1 MDDLPC
7 DLKTLLS
14 FDFKNLIEVIS
25 FLHRNAININVK
37 LTTLSDKLTILMP
50 LKDEMEAMKLQTEIH
65 SKKISSLD
73 ETVQHYQRNFLELNA
88 STANTNAQIE
98 ALQTKL
104 ASLETLAN
112 INNEKLAAH
121 EQNLNNLNR
130 VVEENIKDFE
140 REKAKIELYHVNA
153 IELENNCK
161 YLKEDLTALNEK
173 VDQNVQKLNTTI
185 ELTREQGK
193 ENHSVTMKKIDDVEK
208 NVTSII
214 QQVSTNKDFAKHL
227 QEQLQFQQKQI
238 YLRKEEHNVND
249 NANVATNAN
258 NNNNNNNGKGSGEA
272 QQEKSKQPSNVIDD
286 GASIHS
292 ITIENLGHKVSTLMK
307 TTDLLRIQHTQE
319 ITDINSKLKA
329 IQENMKDI
337 LDKNPFDAIRI
348 RQLPQ
353 DKDEENSDSSQLA
366 RQNEMTL
373 ALMQKLNDNTKQL
386 NADLD
391 KKTDKTETELI
402 KKVLND
408 LSEKLKNTII
418 LYDTKFSSLSY
429 SVGANGGS
437 LPMDVELFMENV
449 EVKVNEILANKA
461 RDLVQQEINH
471 VDISNNPNFVELFNM
486 VTKHSGELDKAFES
500 IVDIRKNL
508 LDKAIEE
515 KVTELQT
522 RLDVD
527 EATTA
532 ELKEHVDEI
541 LKTISSTKA
550 YAPSDGTKGSH
561 GSDTLENIAA
571 SLKEHVNLIS
581 NKVTALTNA
590 VDKLEKRMDNLN
602 KDILLIIKKD
612 LKNESTRILEEFK
625 QDLRVSIAKIE
636 EQLRNKV
643 DKFGLM
649 EFGQK
654 IDTRFSKEIKSKIDK
669 SDLNKNNHAINRKID
684 SLENKISKTLVDT
697 LIDLQL
703 DEAPLIVKK
712 NPKNVEHCASCN
724 QPLLKSM
731 PTAYYTRYNGT
742 SFKFTKLPEINP

>member
-37 LTTLSDKLTILMP
+37 LTSLSEKLTILTP
-50 LKDEMEAMKLQTEIH
+50 LKDEMEAMKLQAQVH
-65 SKKISSLD
+65 SKKIGALD

-88 STANTNAQIE
+88 ATANTATQIQS
-98 ALQTKL
+98 LQDKL
-104 ASLETLAN
+104 VSLEESAN
-112 INNEKLAAH
+112 ASGDKLAAH

-130 VVEENIKDFE
+130 IVEENIKDFE
-140 REKAKIELYHVNA
+140 REKAKMEQYHDN
-153 IELENNCK
+153 IIDLENSCK
-161 YLKEDLTALNEK
+161 YLKEDITAMNEK
-173 VDQNVQKLNTTI
+173 AEQNIHKLNTTI
-185 ELTREQGK
+185 ELTREQSK
-193 ENHSVTMKKIDDVEK
+193 ENHSATMKKIDDVEK

-227 QEQLQFQQKQI
+227 QEQLQLQQKQI
-238 YLRKEEHNVND
+238 YLRKEEHSAND
-249 NANVATNAN
+249 NAHVAASSN
-258 NNNNNNNGKGSGEA
+258 NNNNNVKGSAEA
-272 QQEKSKQPSNVIDD
+272 SQDKQKQTTNAIDD

-307 TTDLLRIQHTQE
+307 TADLLRIQHSQD
-319 ITDINSKLKA
+319 ITDINSKLKDIEA
-329 IQENMKDI
+329 SIKDI
-337 LDKNPFDAIRI
+337 LDKDPFDPLRI
-348 RQLPQ
+348 RQLTQ
-353 DKDEENSDSSQLA
+353 DKDDENSESSQRAKL
-366 RQNEMTL
+366 NEVTL
-373 ALMQKLNDNTKQL
+373 SFMQKLSDSTKQL

-429 SVGANGGS
+429 SVGANGSS
-437 LPMDVELFMENV
+437 LPLDVEMFMENV

-461 RDLVQQEINH
+461 HDLIQQEINSI
-471 VDISNNPNFVELFNM
+471 DLSNNPNFAEMFNC
-486 VTKHSGELDKAFES
+486 VSKHSSELDKAFES

-515 KVTELQT
+515 KVAEIQT
-522 RLDVD
+522 RIEDD
-527 EATTA
+527 ETTIT
-532 ELKEHVDEI
+532 ELKEHVDDL
-541 LKTISSTKA
+541 LKTISSSKA

-561 GSDTLENIAA
+561 GSDALENVAA

-590 VDKLEKRMDNLN
+590 VEKLEKRMDNLN

-612 LKNESTRILEEFK
+612 LKNESTRILDEFK
-625 QDLRVSIAKIE
+625 QDLRISIAKIE

-712 NPKNVEHCASCN
+712 NTKNVEHCASCN

-731 PTAYYTRYNGT
+731 PTAYFTRYNGT

>member
-50 LKDEMEAMKLQTEIH
+50 LKDDMEAMKLQTEMH
-65 SKKISSLD
+65 SKKISALD

-88 STANTNAQIE
+88 STANATAQIE
-98 ALQTKL
+98 SLQTKL
-104 ASLETLAN
+104 SSLEASS
-112 INNEKLAAH
+112 NNSNDKLASH

-140 REKAKIELYHVNA
+140 REKAKMELYHVNA

-161 YLKEDLTALNEK
+161 YLKEDITALNEK
-173 VDQNVQKLNTTI
+173 VDQNIHKLNTTI
-185 ELTREQGK
+185 DLTREQGK
-193 ENHSVTMKKIDDVEK
+193 ENHNATMKRVDDVEK

-238 YLRKEEHNVND
+238 YLRKEEHN
-249 NANVATNAN
+249 ANENKTVVTNSH
-258 NNNNNNNGKGSGEA
+258 NNNNNNNGKGSDEA
-272 QQEKSKQPSNVIDD
+272 SQEKPKQPTNVIDD

-307 TTDLLRIQHTQE
+307 TTDLLRIQHAQE

-329 IQENMKDI
+329 IQENIKDI
-337 LDKNPFDAIRI
+337 LDKDPFDAIRI

-353 DKDEENSDSSQLA
+353 DKDEENSESSQRA
-366 RQNEMTL
+366 KQNEVTL
-373 ALMQKLNDNTKQL
+373 ALMQKLSDNTKQL

-429 SVGANGGS
+429 SVGANGSS

-461 RDLVQQEINH
+461 RDLIQQEINH
-471 VDISNNPNFVELFNM
+471 IDISNNPNFVEMFNC
-486 VTKHSGELDKAFES
+486 VSKHSGELDKAFES

-515 KVTELQT
+515 KVTEMQA
-522 RLDVD
+522 RVD
-527 EATTA
+527 NNETTTA
-532 ELKEHVDEI
+532 ELKQHVDEI

-550 YAPSDGTKGSH
+550 YAPSDGVKGSH
-561 GSDTLENIAA
+561 GSDALENIAA

-590 VDKLEKRMDNLN
+590 VDNLEKRMDNLN
-602 KDILLIIKKD
+602 RDILLIIKKD
-612 LKNESTRILEEFK
+612 LKNESTRILDEFK

-712 NPKNVEHCASCN
+712 NTKNVEHCASCN